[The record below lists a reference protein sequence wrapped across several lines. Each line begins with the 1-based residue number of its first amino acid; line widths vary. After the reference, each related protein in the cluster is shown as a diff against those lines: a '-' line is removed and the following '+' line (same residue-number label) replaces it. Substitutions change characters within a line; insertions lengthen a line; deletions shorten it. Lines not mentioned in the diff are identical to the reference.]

1 MKPVTGAFEQVS
13 IVLATFVFILWNGY
27 YSESSAHES
36 LGESYIFDYEV
47 EELYT
52 KVNTAAVKDT
62 IKLSTTLI
70 LITNV
75 EKNVQSR

>member
-1 MKPVTGAFEQVS
+1 MKPVAGAFEQVS
-13 IVLATFVFILWNGY
+13 IILATFVFILWNGY

-36 LGESYIFDYEV
+36 LGESYICDYEV

-75 EKNVQSR
+75 EKNFQSL

>member
-1 MKPVTGAFEQVS
+1 MKPVAGAFEQVS

-36 LGESYIFDYEV
+36 LAESYIFDYEV

-52 KVNTAAVKDT
+52 KISTAVVKYAVKS
-62 IKLSTTLI
+62 LWSNLI
-70 LITNV
+70 VITNIN
-75 EKNVQSR
+75 NVQPF